1 MKRSSYNIF
10 AAVTIAIG
18 LFLFSAADSSAI
30 HKGAGDL
37 VCGGCHT
44 MHNSQ
49 GNITLDTSGL
59 PSGGSGGGS
68 FILLRA
74 QVNTRAEIHK
84 LCLQC
89 HGTNG
94 AQATV
99 SQAPQNVQAP
109 KVYSSAAWAYTDA
122 FNKIGAG
129 GNFSPE
135 LNASWDA
142 STAATL
148 GYGHS
153 LGATAVTPPGG
164 DAALTEFSCTN
175 CHDPH
180 GTSDTG
186 SASINIYRNL
196 RVSATGAGANSGV
209 KFYSDYTS
217 ANLYYLTLSYV
228 GGVSIPDT
236 IHASYFGGTEKDNG
250 NNVIWPVYRGNLT
263 ANVNTDRTNSNSYAT
278 GDEGATYKTMSRWCV
293 QCHDNWHE
301 DITTTNKVVDAGEF
315 GTDDYRTWRRHPV
328 SAQIPR
334 WAAAGCA
341 SGCHKSA
348 LDRTNYSNALITQ
361 GKGLPVTAGSQMGPV
376 PNGIVYYLPFEF
388 GGGMENSWPGGIDTA
403 HKVFCLSCHFAH
415 GGPYWDNLRWPH
427 LESVETGGQIANPIT
442 DSMGCQLCHLRGGA

>member
-1 MKRSSYNIF
+1 
-10 AAVTIAIG
+10 
-18 LFLFSAADSSAI
+18 SSA
-30 HKGAGDL
+30 
-37 VCGGCHT
+37 
-44 MHNSQ
+44 S
-49 GNITLDTSGL
+49 
-59 PSGGSGGGS
+59 
-68 FILLRA
+68 
-74 QVNTRAEIHK
+74 
-84 LCLQC
+84 
-89 HGTNG
+89 
-94 AQATV
+94 
-99 SQAPQNVQAP
+99 
-109 KVYSSAAWAYTDA
+109 WAYTDA

-164 DAALTEFSCTN
+164 DVALTEFSCTN

-196 RVSATGAGANSGV
+196 RVSATGAGANDGV
-209 KFYSDYTS
+209 KFYSNYTS
-217 ANLYYLTLSYV
+217 ANKHLLHLSYV

-236 IHASYFGGTEKDNG
+236 IHASYFGGTETDNG
-250 NNVIWPVYRGNLT
+250 GNVVWPVYKGTLT
-263 ANVNTDRTNSNSYAT
+263 GTPSSDILKSNSYAT

-301 DITTTNKVVDAGEF
+301 DITTTNKVVDAGQF

-334 WAAAGCA
+334 WAEAGCA

-348 LDRTNYSNALITQ
+348 LDRTNYSTALIQ
-361 GKGLPVTAGSQMGPV
+361 AGKGLPVTAGYALGPFLYET
-376 PNGIVYYLPFEF
+376 VYYLPFAF
-388 GGGMENSWPGGIDTA
+388 GGAMENIGQFLGVDSA

-415 GGPYWDNLRWPH
+415 GGPYYDNLRWPH
-427 LESVETGGQIANPIT
+427 LESVETGGQIANPISNT
-442 DSMGCQLCHLRGGA
+442 VGCQLCHLRGGA